1 MGQFKGEGIVLR
13 SMNLGEWDKLLTVF
27 TQGQGRLKIVA
38 KGARK
43 IQSRYASL
51 TQLFCN
57 IRFTVYQ
64 GKSVHTFSQVEL
76 IEGFRPLR
84 EDLGR
89 MAYGIYM
96 LEMIDATLEEG
107 QSHDDILSL
116 LIACLHILS
125 HTDHLEL
132 LLAFYELRL
141 LSRLGWGLS
150 LESCPVCGGKMGA
163 KFSIQNLGFPCSAC
177 IPGGAGEKP
186 LLTISLAAYS
196 LLKTLCGGDWRRLE
210 ALPTGIPGEKEV
222 AAVLDRIIYI
232 KLEKR
237 LESYVFLSQIR
248 STAR

>member
-1 MGQFKGEGIVLR
+1 MGQFRGEGIVLR

-43 IQSRYASL
+43 IQSRYASI

-57 IRFTVYQ
+57 VRFTVYR
-64 GKSVHTFSQVEL
+64 GKTMHTFSQVEL

-89 MAYGIYM
+89 MAYGLYM
-96 LEMIDATLEEG
+96 LEMVDTTLEEG

-116 LIACLHILS
+116 LTACLHILS
-125 HTDHLEL
+125 HTNHLEL

-141 LSRLGWGLS
+141 LSRLGWTLN
-150 LESCPVCGGKMGA
+150 LERCPICGGKQGS
-163 KFSIQNLGFPCSAC
+163 KLSIHNLGFTCAKC
-177 IPGGAGEKP
+177 IPDGEGES
-186 LLTISLAAYS
+186 LITISSGALS
-196 LLKTLCGGDWRRLE
+196 LLKTLCGGDWRPIE
-210 ALPTGIPGEKEV
+210 VLPIDISGEKEV
-222 AAVLDRIIYI
+222 VAILDRIIYM

-237 LESYVFLSQIR
+237 LESYDFLSQIR
-248 STAR
+248 NTAR

>member
-27 TQGQGRLKIVA
+27 VQGQGRLKIVA

-43 IQSRYASL
+43 IQSRYASI

-57 IRFTVYQ
+57 VRFTVYR
-64 GKSVHTFSQVEL
+64 GKNIHTFSQVEL

-89 MAYGIYM
+89 MAYGVYM
-96 LEMIDATLEEG
+96 LEMVDATLEEG

-141 LSRLGWGLS
+141 LSRLGWALN
-150 LESCPVCGGKMGA
+150 LERCPVCHGKSGPR
-163 KFSIQNLGFPCSAC
+163 FSMRNLGFLCVSC
-177 IPGGAGEKP
+177 IPAGAGEASISISP
-186 LLTISLAAYS
+186 AAFDLLH
-196 LLKTLCGGDWRRLE
+196 TLCGGDWRPIE
-210 ALPTGIPGEKEV
+210 ALPTNVPGEKEV
-222 AAVLDRIIYI
+222 AALLDRITYT

-237 LESYVFLSQIR
+237 LESYSFLSQIR
-248 STAR
+248 NTAR

>member
-43 IQSRYASL
+43 IQSRYASI

-57 IRFTVYQ
+57 VRFTVYR
-64 GKSVHTFSQVEL
+64 GKSMHTFSQVEL

-84 EDLGR
+84 EDLER
-89 MAYGIYM
+89 MAYGLYM
-96 LEMIDATLEEG
+96 LEMVDAALEEG

-141 LSRLGWGLS
+141 LSRLGWALN
-150 LESCPVCGGKMGA
+150 LERCPACGGKRGA
-163 KFSIQNLGFPCSAC
+163 KLSIQNLGFPCSTC
-177 IPGGAGEKP
+177 IPGGAE
-186 LLTISLAAYS
+186 SLVTTSPEAIS
-196 LLKTLCGGDWRRLE
+196 LLKTLSGGDWRPIE
-210 ALPTGIPGEKEV
+210 ALPTDVPGKKEV
-222 AAVLDRIIYI
+222 AALLDRIIYI

-237 LESYVFLSQIR
+237 LESYDFLSQIR
-248 STAR
+248 NTAR